1 MQQHV
6 YEYATKIEIA
16 GVVRLW
22 RDDTTRTVTTWD
34 AAGVLT
40 DTRPYTAAEN
50 AAADAEAVAR
60 TVTVNEATIRG
71 RAATAL
77 TANNTFLALT
87 SPTNAQVLAQTKILT
102 RECSALIRLA
112 LRLLDTTTGT

>member
-6 YEYATKIEIA
+6 YEYATRIEIA
-16 GVVRLW
+16 GVVRRW

-34 AAGVLT
+34 VAGTLT

-60 TVTVNEATIRG
+60 TAEVNEATIRG

-77 TANNTFLALT
+77 ATNAAFLALT
-87 SPTNAQVLAQTKILT
+87 SPTNAQVLAQTKIVT
-102 RECSALIRLA
+102 RECTALIRLV
-112 LRLLDTTTGT
+112 LRLLNTTAGT